1 MSYLIVNAD
10 DFGLSAGVN
19 AGIAETHRRGIVT
32 SASLMVRP
40 RAAVAA
46 AELSR
51 ELPGLS
57 IGLHFDLGEWACR
70 GGTWH
75 KLYEV
80 VSLDDGDAVRAE
92 LWRQLDCFRELLG
105 RDPTHLDSH
114 QHVHREAPVREIA
127 AEITAALDVPLRHFT
142 LHHCNPGVRYCGDF
156 YGQTRDGQS
165 RPEAI
170 LPERL
175 IELIRDLPDGVTE
188 LACHPGLDE
197 FLPTMYCHERR
208 REVEALCAAPVKDA
222 AERFV
227 KLISFAELPK
237 MELSP

>member
-70 GGTWH
+70 EGTWY

-80 VSLDDGDAVRAE
+80 VSLDDPEAVRAE
-92 LWRQLDCFRELLG
+92 LWRQLDRFRELVG

-127 AEITAALDVPLRHFT
+127 AEIAAELDVPLRHYSSSV
-142 LHHCNPGVRYCGDF
+142 HYCGDF
-156 YGQTRDGQS
+156 YGQTRDGES

-170 LPERL
+170 LSERL

-197 FLPTMYCHERR
+197 YLPTMYCHERR
-208 REVEALCAAPVKDA
+208 REVEALCAAPVKA
-222 AERFV
+222 AVERYV
-227 KLISFAELPK
+227 KLVSFAELPK